1 MREYPR
7 GPAQQTASSTIPAQS
22 QAVRAQ
28 PHRKQSQHGSK
39 GSETDRRGERA
50 ETGKHPTDCAA
61 EAGSDADCDRRDTEV
76 AAEQLWRREV
86 RHHNAKIAPCYW

>member
-1 MREYPR
+1 M
-7 GPAQQTASSTIPAQS
+7 
-22 QAVRAQ
+22 RAQ

-76 AAEQLWRREV
+76 AAEQLWRRESDTTMQRLRTV
-86 RHHNAKIAPCYW
+86 TGEQFQ